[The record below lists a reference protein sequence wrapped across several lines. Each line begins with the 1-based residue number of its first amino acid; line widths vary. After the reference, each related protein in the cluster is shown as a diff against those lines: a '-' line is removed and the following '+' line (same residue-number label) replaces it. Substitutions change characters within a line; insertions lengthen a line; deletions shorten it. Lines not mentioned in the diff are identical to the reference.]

1 MRVNDRQQ
9 PIRGHLVELRRRIT
23 WSAVSVLVCTGAAF
37 AFHKQILLLLM
48 RPAQGFEGVAAGKP
62 IYTEMTEFIGIA
74 MKVSLLAGLFLSL
87 PLVLYQIVMFIAP
100 GLSKAERRYL
110 YVLLPASLFSFLLG
124 AFFGHQVLFPPAV
137 RFLLSFGS
145 EVAEPYIRIGN
156 YTNLM
161 LTLLFWMGIIFEM
174 PILAYFLSKIG
185 VLTSSFLARNRRY
198 AVVIAFI
205 MGALITPTFDPFNQ
219 ALVALPIIVMYEL
232 GIWLAKLGGREESKG
247 RSSVWFR
254 VLRWF
259 IMVVVVLLFIAY
271 GYIAYLM
278 ASGVT
283 KAERNPLERNPTEF
297 GLAYEDVEFLSRGG
311 DVSLRGWLI
320 GEAGDGPAVI
330 VVHGLST
337 NRAHEN
343 GLRIARSLFDGGYA
357 VLLFDLRAHGDSA
370 GERVS
375 GGFFEKDDMLGA
387 YDFLVERGV
396 SPGRVGVLGSSM
408 GAAIALLG
416 APEEPGIRAVV
427 ADSSFADVQDLIASE
442 TARATI
448 FPRWMVPV
456 FAPGLKSV
464 ARVLYG
470 INIGRIAPEK
480 VVGSLGYPVLIIH
493 GEADARIPV
502 EHAVRLRD
510 AAYAGSELWTLPGV
524 EHGDVFDAR
533 PDEYVERVM
542 AYFEGQLGP
551 P

>member
-1 MRVNDRQQ
+1 M
-9 PIRGHLVELRRRIT
+9 
-23 WSAVSVLVCTGAAF
+23 CTGAAF

-48 RPAQGFEGVAAGKP
+48 RPARGFEDVAAGKP

-87 PLVLYQIVMFIAP
+87 PFVLYQIVMFIAP
-100 GLSKAERRYL
+100 GLSRAERRYL
-110 YVLLPASLFSFLLG
+110 YILLPASLFSFLLG

-185 VLTSSFLARNRRY
+185 VLNSSFLARNRRY

-219 ALVALPIIVMYEL
+219 ALVAVPIIVMYEL
-232 GIWLAKLGGREESKG
+232 GIWLAKLGGREQAER
-247 RSSVWFR
+247 RSSVWSK
-254 VLRWF
+254 VLRWV
-259 IMVVVVLLFIAY
+259 IMVLVILLVLAY

-283 KAERNPLERNPTEF
+283 KAERNPLERTPTEY
-297 GLAYEDVEFLSRGG
+297 GLAYEDVEFPSRGG
-311 DVSLRGWLI
+311 DADLKGWLI
-320 GEAGDGPAVI
+320 GEAGEGPAVI
-330 VVHGLST
+330 LVHGLSG
-337 NRAHEN
+337 NRASER
-343 GLRIARSLFDGGYA
+343 GLKIARALFDGGYA
-357 VLLFDLRAHGDSA
+357 VLLFDLRAHGESG

-375 GGFFEKDDMLGA
+375 GGYYEKDDMLGA

-396 SPGRVGVLGSSM
+396 APGRVGVLGSSM
-408 GAAIALLG
+408 GAAITLLG

-427 ADSSFADVQDLIASE
+427 ADSGFADVEDLIAGE

-448 FPRWMVPV
+448 FPKWMVPI
-456 FAPGLKSV
+456 FTPGLKIA
-464 ARVLYG
+464 ARVFYG
-470 INIGRIAPEK
+470 IDVGRIAPEK
-480 VVGSLGYPVLIIH
+480 VVGTLGYPVLIIH
-493 GEADARIPV
+493 GEADERIPV
-502 EHAVRLRD
+502 EHAARLREV
-510 AAYAGSELWTLPGV
+510 AYAGSELWTLPGV

-533 PDEYVERVM
+533 PDEYVDRVL
-542 AYFEGQLGP
+542 AYFGSHLGSP
-551 P
+551 